1 MLLNVFLA
9 DLFFI
14 LSDVDIES
22 YADDNTPYVIGDD
35 ISGLISSL
43 EKASK
48 ALFEW
53 FENNLLKSN
62 ADKCHLLVSFSGA
75 VNLRISE
82 YDIKNRECEKL
93 LGAKFDNKLIS
104 LVFVEKLAG
113 KLSKNRAPYMDLSKR
128 SMVMNAFFNLQ
139 FNYCPL
145 TWMCHNRITNR
156 NINRLHERCLRI
168 IFNDKQSFKIR
179 KR

>member
-22 YADDNTPYVIGDD
+22 YADDNTPYVIADD
-35 ISGLISSL
+35 ISGLISSS

-62 ADKCHLLVSFSGA
+62 ADKCH
-75 VNLRISE
+75 
-82 YDIKNRECEKL
+82 
-93 LGAKFDNKLIS
+93 
-104 LVFVEKLAG
+104 
-113 KLSKNRAPYMDLSKR
+113 
-128 SMVMNAFFNLQ
+128 
-139 FNYCPL
+139 
-145 TWMCHNRITNR
+145 
-156 NINRLHERCLRI
+156 
-168 IFNDKQSFKIR
+168 
-179 KR
+179 